1 MAFKLDFIFSGLN
14 VVGGY
19 VEVSSPAIS
28 ADEKK
33 LSFGVNFSV
42 NHSEPLLTAESYT
55 CDYDINGG
63 NPFEQAYAYLKTLE
77 KFKFAEVIS

>member
-28 ADEKK
+28 ADEKNYH
-33 LSFGVNFSV
+33 LVLILASITQN
-42 NHSEPLLTAESYT
+42 LY
-55 CDYDINGG
+55 
-63 NPFEQAYAYLKTLE
+63 
-77 KFKFAEVIS
+77 